1 MRFFGTPAWL
11 GAAWLAGMPS
21 GVTRATAG
29 PITSRLQDCRLLAG
43 GLAGLQAAG
52 W

>member
-11 GAAWLAGMPS
+11 GAAWLAGVLS
-21 GVTRATAG
+21 GVVKTTAAT
-29 PITSRLQDCRLLAG
+29 ITSRLQDCRLLAG